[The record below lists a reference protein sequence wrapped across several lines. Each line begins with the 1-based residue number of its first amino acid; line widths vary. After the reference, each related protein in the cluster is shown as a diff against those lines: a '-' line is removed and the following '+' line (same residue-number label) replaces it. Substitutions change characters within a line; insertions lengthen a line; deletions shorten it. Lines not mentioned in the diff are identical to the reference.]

1 MEFKIII
8 DTQNP
13 LFNRREIEG
22 EVHAEVTP
30 SRAEVAQILAKKF
43 SADIE
48 TIKIR
53 TIKGRF
59 GSKTFVVVAN
69 IYASKKD
76 KDKIEAKSKRD
87 AKQSPR
93 DDSGEP
99 EVKTEALTEEASKKE
114 EPETEKQPKEEKVE
128 ANQSLEEEQ
137 PEAEEK
143 PVDEEETS

>member
-1 MEFKIII
+1 MQFNTVT

-43 SADIE
+43 SAEIDS
-48 TIKIR
+48 IKIR

-76 KDKIEAKSKRD
+76 KDETEAKSKRD

-99 EVKTEALTEEASKKE
+99 EVKTEPPAEEASKNKE
-114 EPETEKQPKEEKVE
+114 
-128 ANQSLEEEQ
+128 LEIKEQ
-137 PEAEEK
+137 PNEEVNENK
-143 PVDEEETS
+143 SKEKTE